1 MSRNSD
7 NTEIYYPVNTWDVA
21 KVTRKGSGD
30 VGTLCGS
37 NQMINKFAKY
47 KPVRLQNVIDS
58 TVINGVQQL
67 NTSTKQWLSTANWWR
82 GDDGKCG
89 LNINVY
95 DTEYKL
101 TQGFESDWGYLPPR
115 GNSVT
120 PKEPYRLIDF
130 NYYNHKAQM
139 PFRATIMGDAYDE
152 DGYAIF
158 YITNTAD
165 RKAVFCQY
173 TFPQDDTAVKIED
186 LKSKDGKGIF
196 YNNSDLY
203 VGVLMTKGKVTPTA
217 DAWGV
222 IKINPKPIGTSI
234 DRDEEWG
241 NGYNRTIYLTEGE
254 IANSQSGTWYVY
266 PFITPNGVRDEGGVD
281 VPFDTW
287 HNNIGKN
294 ITSVPPAFGLTSISL
309 PTTQNGDTNP
319 PVVMKSSV
327 GGANCTTSMTISNL
341 TWASGTGTFQFK
353 FTIVA
358 SNSGVLAFTS
368 TSNYHIYVL
377 DPDDVNYQGADGY
390 YQTKKILG
398 VITPMSVYI
407 NILAGSSVTYTQTH
421 WDSTATNGIMVASEY
436 TPSLRPQT
444 TRLQIMVVSDD
455 GKFLA
460 WENVNY
466 R

>member
-7 NTEIYYPVNTWDVA
+7 NTLIYYPVNTWDVA

-30 VGTLCGS
+30 VGTLCGA

-130 NYYNHKAQM
+130 NYYNHSAQM

-186 LKSKDGKGIF
+186 LKTKDGKGIF
-196 YNNSDLY
+196 HNYDNLY
-203 VGVLMTKGKVTPTA
+203 VGVLMTLGKVTPTA
-217 DAWGV
+217 NAHGV

-234 DRDEEWG
+234 SRDEEWG

-254 IANSQSGTWYVY
+254 LNVISGGTWYVY

-281 VPFDTW
+281 VPINPWNGD
-287 HNNIGKN
+287 IGKN

-436 TPSLRPQT
+436 TPSTRPQT
-444 TRLQIMVVSDD
+444 TRLQIMIVSDD

>member
-1 MSRNSD
+1 MAVNNGLIS
-7 NTEIYYPVNTWDVA
+7 YPVGVGEVCKTLGTNHA
-21 KVTRKGSGD
+21 D
-30 VGTLCGS
+30 VGWVCSRGTL
-37 NQMINKFAKY
+37 INKWAKY
-47 KPVRLQNVIDS
+47 KPVIYPNL
-58 TVINGVQQL
+58 INTYDQL
-67 NTSTKQWLSTANWWR
+67 NSNKTWKSTATWWR
-82 GDDGKCG
+82 GTDGKCG
-89 LNINVY
+89 LNATVY
-95 DTEYKL
+95 NREYDL
-101 TQGFESDWGYLPPR
+101 TQGFESDWGYNPPT
-115 GNSVT
+115 GGMAA
-120 PKEPYRLIDF
+120 PYRLIDF

-196 YNNSDLY
+196 YNYSDLY

-254 IANSQSGTWYVY
+254 IANSQNGTWYVY

-294 ITSVPPAFGLTSISL
+294 ITTVPPAFGLVSISL
-309 PTTQNGDTNP
+309 PTTENGSTNP
-319 PVVMKSSV
+319 PIVMKSSV
-327 GGANCTTSMTISNL
+327 GGANCTTLMTISNL

>member
-89 LNINVY
+89 LNVNVY

-130 NYYNHKAQM
+130 NYYNHNAQM

-152 DGYAIF
+152 DGYPIF
-158 YITNTAD
+158 YITNNSS
-165 RKAVFCQY
+165 RQAVFCQY
-173 TFPQDDTAVKIED
+173 TFPQDDTAIKIED

-196 YNNSDLY
+196 YNYSDLY

-460 WENVNY
+460 WQNVNY

>member
-1 MSRNSD
+1 MINSD
-7 NTEIYYPVNTWDVA
+7 GIIVWPVSVYDIS
-21 KVTRKGSGD
+21 KRTRRASDDLG
-30 VGTLCGS
+30 VLCGD
-37 NQMINKFAKY
+37 NPMINKFAKY
-47 KPVRLQNVIDS
+47 KPVRYAEKN
-58 TVINGVQQL
+58 TKPQL
-67 NTSTKQWLSTANWWR
+67 NADKTWKDSADWWR

-89 LNINVY
+89 LNVNVY

-115 GNSVT
+115 GKSVT
-120 PKEPYRLIDF
+120 PKEHYRQIDF
-130 NYYNHKAQM
+130 NYYNHSAQM

-196 YNNSDLY
+196 HNYDDLY
-203 VGVLMTKGKVTPTA
+203 VGVLMTLGKVTPTA
-217 DAWGV
+217 NAHGV

-234 DRDEEWG
+234 SRDEEWG

-254 IANSQSGTWYVY
+254 LNVISGGTWYVY

-281 VPFDTW
+281 VPINPWNGD
-287 HNNIGKN
+287 IGKN

-309 PTTQNGDTNP
+309 PTTQNGSTNP
-319 PVVMKSSV
+319 PIVIKSSV
-327 GGANCTTSMTISNL
+327 GGANCTTTMTISNL
-341 TWASGTGTFQFK
+341 TWYTGAFKFK

-358 SNSGVLAFTS
+358 TNSGVLEFTS
-368 TSNYHIYVL
+368 TSSYHIYVL
-377 DPDDVNYQGADGY
+377 DPDDTNYQGAEGY

-398 VITPMSVYI
+398 ERSIGQSIYI
-407 NILAGSSVTYTQTH
+407 DLLAGASATYTQTT
-421 WDSTATNGIMVASEY
+421 WDSDATDGIQVA
-436 TPSLRPQT
+436 TPYVPADRPQT
-444 TRLQIMVVSDD
+444 TRLQVMVVSDD
-455 GKFLA
+455 GKVSA
-460 WENVNY
+460 WEDVNY

>member
-7 NTEIYYPVNTWDVA
+7 NTLIYYPVNTWDVA

-89 LNINVY
+89 LNVNVY

-130 NYYNHKAQM
+130 NYYNHSAQM

-158 YITNTAD
+158 FITGQND

-196 YNNSDLY
+196 YNFSKLY

-309 PTTQNGDTNP
+309 PTTQNGSTNP
-319 PVVMKSSV
+319 PIVMKSSV
-327 GGANCTTSMTISNL
+327 GGAYCTTTMTISNL

-377 DPDDVNYQGADGY
+377 DPDDVNYQGAEGY

>member
-1 MSRNSD
+1 
-7 NTEIYYPVNTWDVA
+7 
-21 KVTRKGSGD
+21 
-30 VGTLCGS
+30 
-37 NQMINKFAKY
+37 
-47 KPVRLQNVIDS
+47 
-58 TVINGVQQL
+58 
-67 NTSTKQWLSTANWWR
+67 
-82 GDDGKCG
+82 
-89 LNINVY
+89 
-95 DTEYKL
+95 
-101 TQGFESDWGYLPPR
+101 
-115 GNSVT
+115 
-120 PKEPYRLIDF
+120 
-130 NYYNHKAQM
+130 
-139 PFRATIMGDAYDE
+139 
-152 DGYAIF
+152 
-158 YITNTAD
+158 
-165 RKAVFCQY
+165 
-173 TFPQDDTAVKIED
+173 
-186 LKSKDGKGIF
+186 
-196 YNNSDLY
+196 
-203 VGVLMTKGKVTPTA
+203 MTKGKVTPTA

-294 ITSVPPAFGLTSISL
+294 ITDVPPAFGLTSISL
-309 PTTQNGDTNP
+309 PTTENGSTNP
-319 PVVMKSSV
+319 PIVMKSSV
-327 GGANCTTSMTISNL
+327 GGANCTTTMTISNL

-377 DPDDVNYQGADGY
+377 DPDDVNYQGVDGY

>member
-1 MSRNSD
+1 MINSD
-7 NTEIYYPVNTWDVA
+7 GIIVWPVSVYDIS
-21 KVTRKGSGD
+21 KRTRRASDDLG
-30 VGTLCGS
+30 VLCGD
-37 NQMINKFAKY
+37 NPMINKFAKY
-47 KPVRLQNVIDS
+47 KPVRYAEKN
-58 TVINGVQQL
+58 TKPQL
-67 NTSTKQWLSTANWWR
+67 NADKTWKDSADWWR

-89 LNINVY
+89 LNVNVY

-115 GNSVT
+115 GKSVT
-120 PKEPYRLIDF
+120 PKEHYRQIDF
-130 NYYNHKAQM
+130 NYYNHSAQM
-139 PFRATIMGDAYDE
+139 PFRASIMGDAYDE

-165 RKAVFCQY
+165 RKAVVCQY

-196 YNNSDLY
+196 HNYDDLY
-203 VGVLMTKGKVTPTA
+203 VGVLMTLGKVTPTA
-217 DAWGV
+217 NAHGV

-241 NGYNRTIYLTEGE
+241 NGYNRTIYLTERE
-254 IANSQSGTWYVY
+254 IGNSQSGTWYVY

-281 VPFDTW
+281 VPFATW

-309 PTTQNGDTNP
+309 PTTQNGSTNP
-319 PVVMKSSV
+319 PIVIKSSV
-327 GGANCTTSMTISNL
+327 GGANCTTTMTLSNL
-341 TWASGTGTFQFK
+341 TWYTGAFKFK

-358 SNSGVLAFTS
+358 TNSGVLEFTS
-368 TSNYHIYVL
+368 TSSYHIYVL
-377 DPDDVNYQGADGY
+377 DPDDTNYQGAEGY

-398 VITPMSVYI
+398 ERSIGQSIYI
-407 NILAGSSVTYTQTH
+407 DLLAGASATYTQTT
-421 WDSTATNGIMVASEY
+421 WDSDATDGIQVV
-436 TPSLRPQT
+436 TPYVPADRPQT
-444 TRLQIMVVSDD
+444 TRLQVMVVSDD
-455 GKFLA
+455 GKVSA
-460 WENVNY
+460 WEDVNY